1 MILNFKAMDPPP
13 RDKLG
18 GDPIEIAGL
27 FEGDIAGVSGS
38 NMAVGKSGATKV
50 SIVLFY
56 RIILYHFTNLSRS
69 RSPMT
74 WKSLNAIFNLILK
87 KFLILFTGKRQKCH
101 HRHESPLAFEYHS
114 LRYFGFFR

>member
-1 MILNFKAMDPPP
+1 MILNFEAMDPPP

-50 SIVLFY
+50 SIVLFSY
-56 RIILYHFTNLSRS
+56 YFASLYEPVTFTLPNDVEIFEPHF
-69 RSPMT
+69 
-74 WKSLNAIFNLILK
+74 
-87 KFLILFTGKRQKCH
+87 
-101 HRHESPLAFEYHS
+101 
-114 LRYFGFFR
+114 

>member
-50 SIVLFY
+50 SIVFVFLSYSLFVS
-56 RIILYHFTNLSRS
+56 LYEPVTFTLPNDVEIFERHF
-69 RSPMT
+69 
-74 WKSLNAIFNLILK
+74 
-87 KFLILFTGKRQKCH
+87 
-101 HRHESPLAFEYHS
+101 
-114 LRYFGFFR
+114 

>member
-50 SIVLFY
+50 SIVLFFY
-56 RIILYHFTNLSRS
+56 RILYLYHFTNLSRS

-74 WKSLNAIFNLILK
+74 WKSLNAIFNLICK
-87 KFLILFTGKRQKCH
+87 NF
-101 HRHESPLAFEYHS
+101 
-114 LRYFGFFR
+114 